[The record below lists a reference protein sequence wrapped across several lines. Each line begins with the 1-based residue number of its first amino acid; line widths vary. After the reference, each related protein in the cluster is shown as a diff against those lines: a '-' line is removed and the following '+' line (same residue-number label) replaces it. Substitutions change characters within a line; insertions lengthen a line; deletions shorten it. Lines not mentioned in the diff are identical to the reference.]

1 MQEVTEQVRGVE
13 ECQYPGIATAG
24 GETVHKLCLYGECVT
39 RAQEPWS
46 YIHQC
51 YYVSVMLTPECI
63 LCVDLC

>member
-24 GETVHKLCLYGECVT
+24 GETVHRLCLYGECVT

-46 YIHQC
+46 YIHQ
-51 YYVSVMLTPECI
+51 
-63 LCVDLC
+63 